1 MSKKFKE
8 RLVLHIPMKI
18 MILAAI
24 ALILSLAACSS
35 GSDSDSSDTSSP
47 GEATTESS
55 QSSES
60 PPVATAEIEEP
71 AGQDGVAESGDSA
84 LSSDSSFDAY
94 AGASE
99 EDVITTA
106 SGLEYVI
113 LEEGNG
119 AIPENGQIVSVHY
132 TGWLLDGSK
141 FDSSVDRDTPFQFPL
156 GQGRVIG
163 GWDEGIA
170 LLNEGS
176 KARLIIPSD
185 LGYGEFGSGSIP
197 PGASLVF
204 EVELLEILP
213 GSPNDPMEVSENQF
227 VVAES
232 GLKYF
237 DIEEGEGAAPEEGQV
252 VFLHFTGWLE
262 DGTKLG
268 STIES
273 GQPIPYQLGSG
284 ELFPGFEEGISSM
297 KLGGIRQMVFPPEL
311 AYGEAGTAGG
321 QVPPDATIIFEVE
334 VLGIQ

>member
-1 MSKKFKE
+1 
-8 RLVLHIPMKI
+8 MKI

-24 ALILSLAACSS
+24 ALILTLAACSS
-35 GSDSDSSDTSSP
+35 DSASDSADASSA
-47 GEATTESS
+47 GEATIESS

-60 PPVATAEIEEP
+60 PPVTAPEIEEP
-71 AGQDGVAESGDSA
+71 AGQDEVAESGDSA
-84 LSSDSSFDAY
+84 SSSDSSFDAY
-94 AGASE
+94 AGASK

-113 LEEGNG
+113 LEEGDG
-119 AIPENGQIVSVHY
+119 PIPENGQIVSVHY

-141 FDSSVDRDTPFQFPL
+141 FDSSVDRGTPFQFPL

-176 KARLIIPSD
+176 TARLIIPSD

-213 GSPNDPMEVSENQF
+213 GSPSDPVEVSEDQF
-227 VVAES
+227 IVTDS

-237 DIEEGEGAAPEEGQV
+237 DIESGEGATPQEGQV

-262 DGTKLG
+262 DGAKLG
-268 STIES
+268 STLES

-297 KLGGIRQMVFPPEL
+297 KVGGIRQMIFPPEL